1 MKSKTK
7 IGALTLALALAGGA
21 LIGCNQNPPAPA
33 PEPEKYFVQY
43 TTSSDYNITGINSD
57 GYVKGA
63 DVEFRVAVTNEK
75 KEISSV
81 KYDTTTI
88 QAVGGLYSFKM
99 PEKDVRLYVNLSN
112 KADLV
117 VTYSG
122 TLKKGQTVTFKVDD
136 QDGDPAE
143 NVSIEGDNSEVEI
156 NGTQVKFLTHGD
168 IELTFHGNNLTKEM
182 TYTVADAAHG
192 ESIDDPLSVD
202 EAVEIAHELDISF
215 SAKKNPSDEYGTPY
229 NVPSDLEYY
238 IEGVVNPDKEITF
251 KSGKNVVQPSEA
263 KNVTCYLMGTD
274 FDFEIYA
281 TQGTNY
287 LHRSVEAGS
296 RVIVKTHIVNF
307 GYGEWTGDNKDVP
320 HATTE
325 KGKGQPETFKDNN
338 AEIYPD
344 IVVVDNTA
352 PTMVSINFEGEK
364 LQISA
369 DAEQPNHTA
378 TVTATV
384 LPASVNQAATF
395 SVEDPTVA
403 SVEGTTVT
411 GLKEGNTKLIAT
423 AGELKDELPVQ
434 VFAGAVVPDAG
445 SDIEYP
451 FTVAQAR
458 AKAIEIGATSNGV
471 KYYIRGL
478 VKSIKT
484 AYSSSNENISLNLVD
499 TAESTDIFI
508 AYQTGITKAEAD
520 SIVEGKTVV
529 TVYGTIYNYQGNTP
543 ETEGKKASSVVRIVT
558 PEIELTSI
566 TVSPA
571 TKTLKVDDEFALTA
585 TPNTGANLGEVT
597 WSVQSGSEYVDVD
610 QTGKVTAKAVTP
622 DGTPAVVRVTSN
634 AKSTIY
640 GECSITVKS
649 KESPATEKTDVV
661 NAEFTGIA
669 KPTGQY
675 PSYSDWSGKV
685 GSESGTTYA
694 GNSTT
699 ATAEQNNSLQLRWD
713 ASNASKRAG
722 IWNSAS
728 VGNIVSITVVF
739 DAATADS
746 RELLVFGLDSAC
758 TGVADTRI
766 TDNSKALGSLTKTNG
781 TLEISGEYA
790 FIALR
795 SKTGAMYITS
805 LSITWNVI

>member
-21 LIGCNQNPPAPA
+21 LIGCNKTPAPA

-57 GYVKGA
+57 GYVKDA
-63 DVEFRVAVTNEK
+63 DVEFRVTVTNEK

-88 QAVGGLYSFKM
+88 TAVGGLYSFKM
-99 PEKDVRLYVNLSN
+99 PEKDVRLYVTLNN

-122 TLKKGQTVTFKVDD
+122 TLKKGQTVTFTVND

-143 NVSIEGDNSEVEI
+143 DVSIEGDSSKVEI
-156 NGTQVKFLTHGD
+156 NGTQVKFLTNGE
-168 IELTFHGNNLTKEM
+168 ISLTFNGNGLSKEI

-192 ESIDDPLSVD
+192 ETIDDPLSVD
-202 EAVEIAHELDISF
+202 DAVEIAHALDISF
-215 SAKKNPSDEYGTPY
+215 SAKKQSTDQYNTAY

-251 KSGKNVVQPSEA
+251 KNGSNVVQPSEA

-281 TQGTNY
+281 TSGSNN

-296 RVIVKTHIVNF
+296 RVIVKTHIINF
-307 GYGEWTGDNKDVP
+307 GRGEWTGDNKDVP
-320 HATTE
+320 HATTD
-325 KGKGQPETFKDNN
+325 KDKGQPETYKDYDTSV
-338 AEIYPD
+338 YPD
-344 IVVVDNTA
+344 IVVVDNSA
-352 PTMVSINFEGEK
+352 PTMVSIDFGGEK

-451 FTVAQAR
+451 FTIAQAR
-458 AKAIEIGATSNGV
+458 AKAIEIGETSNGV

-484 AYSSSNENISLNLVD
+484 GYSSANQNISLNLVD
-499 TAESTDIFI
+499 SAESTEIFI
-508 AYQTGITKAEAD
+508 AYQTGISEEEAN
-520 SIVEGKTVV
+520 SIIEGLTVV

-558 PEIELTSI
+558 PEVELTSI

-571 TKTLKVDDEFALTA
+571 TKTIKVDDELTLTA
-585 TPNTGANLGEVT
+585 TPNTGAKLGEVT
-597 WSVQSGSEYVDVD
+597 WSVQSGSEYVKVD
-610 QTGKVTAKAVTP
+610 ENGKVTALAETP
-622 DGTPAVVRVTSN
+622 TDTPAVVRVTSN
-634 AKSTIY
+634 VKSTVY
-640 GECSITVKS
+640 GEC
-649 KESPATEKTDVV
+649 E
-661 NAEFTGIA
+661 
-669 KPTGQY
+669 
-675 PSYSDWSGKV
+675 
-685 GSESGTTYA
+685 
-694 GNSTT
+694 
-699 ATAEQNNSLQLRWD
+699 
-713 ASNASKRAG
+713 
-722 IWNSAS
+722 
-728 VGNIVSITVVF
+728 ITVVAKGGQVEETATMSYAGSTSQNLAVNAL
-739 DAATADS
+739 AANAA
-746 RELLVFGLDSAC
+746 LVGLDGTIFGVNTNECGSYKNKVGLNKDGTIRLYANKADGVGSMMTLSI
-758 TGVADTRI
+758 TGGTIKSIKVTLGS
-766 TDNSKALGSLTKTNG
+766 TGSLTN
-781 TLEISGEYA
+781 LEVKAGGSAVTGSAGEYTIDA
-790 FIALR
+790 A
-795 SKTGAMYITS
+795 S
-805 LSITWNVI
+805 LTLQNVITGDNVQIWISSIVINYVLD

>member
-21 LIGCNQNPPAPA
+21 LIGCNKTPAPA

-57 GYVKGA
+57 GYVKDA
-63 DVEFRVAVTNEK
+63 DVEFRVTVTNEK

-88 QAVGGLYSFKM
+88 TAVGGLYSFKM
-99 PEKDVRLYVNLSN
+99 PEKDVRLYVTLNN

-122 TLKKGQTVTFKVDD
+122 TLKKGQTVTFTVND

-143 NVSIEGDNSEVEI
+143 NVSIEGDSSKVEI
-156 NGTQVKFLTHGD
+156 NGTQVKFLTNGE
-168 IELTFHGNNLTKEM
+168 ISLTFKGNGLTKEV

-192 ESIDDPLSVD
+192 ETIDDPLSVD
-202 EAVEIAHELDISF
+202 DAVEIAHALDISF
-215 SAKKNPSDEYGTPY
+215 SAKKQSTDQYNTAY

-251 KSGKNVVQPSEA
+251 KNGSNVVQPSEA

-281 TQGTNY
+281 TSGSNN

-296 RVIVKTHIVNF
+296 RVIVKTHIINF
-307 GYGEWTGDNKDVP
+307 GRGEWTGDNKDVP

-325 KGKGQPETFKDNN
+325 KDKGQPETYKDYDTSV
-338 AEIYPD
+338 YPD
-344 IVVVDNTA
+344 IVVVDNSA

-458 AKAIEIGATSNGV
+458 AKAIEIGTTSNGV

-484 AYSSSNENISLNLVD
+484 AYSSTNQNISLNLVD
-499 TAESTDIFI
+499 SAESTEIFI
-508 AYQTGITKAEAD
+508 AYQTGISKEEAD

-571 TKTLKVDDEFALTA
+571 SKTLKVDDEFTLTA
-585 TPNTGANLGEVT
+585 TPNTGAKLGEVT

-610 QTGKVTAKAVTP
+610 ENGKVTAKAVTP

-634 AKSTIY
+634 VKSTVY
-640 GECSITVKS
+640 GEC
-649 KESPATEKTDVV
+649 E
-661 NAEFTGIA
+661 
-669 KPTGQY
+669 
-675 PSYSDWSGKV
+675 
-685 GSESGTTYA
+685 
-694 GNSTT
+694 
-699 ATAEQNNSLQLRWD
+699 
-713 ASNASKRAG
+713 
-722 IWNSAS
+722 
-728 VGNIVSITVVF
+728 ITVVAKGGTVEETATMSYAGSTSQNLAVNAL
-739 DAATADS
+739 AANAA
-746 RELLVFGLDSAC
+746 LVGLDGTIFGVNTNECGSYKNKIGLNKDGTIRLYANKADGVGSMMTLSI
-758 TGVADTRI
+758 TGGTIKSIKVTLGS
-766 TDNSKALGSLTKTNG
+766 TGSLTN
-781 TLEISGEYA
+781 LEVKAGGSAITGSAGEYTIDA
-790 FIALR
+790 A
-795 SKTGAMYITS
+795 S
-805 LSITWNVI
+805 LTLQNVITGDNVQIWISSIEINYVLN

>member
-21 LIGCNQNPPAPA
+21 LIGCNKTPAPA

-57 GYVKGA
+57 GYVKDA
-63 DVEFRVAVTNEK
+63 DVEFRVTVTNEK

-88 QAVGGLYSFKM
+88 TAVGGLYSFKM
-99 PEKDVRLYVNLSN
+99 PEKDVRLYVTLNN

-122 TLKKGQTVTFKVDD
+122 TLKKGQTVTFTVND

-143 NVSIEGDNSEVEI
+143 DVSIEGDSSKVEI
-156 NGTQVKFLTHGD
+156 NGTQVKFLTNGE
-168 IELTFHGNNLTKEM
+168 ISLTFNGNGLSKEI

-192 ESIDDPLSVD
+192 ETIDDPLSVD
-202 EAVEIAHELDISF
+202 DAVEIAHALDISF
-215 SAKKNPSDEYGTPY
+215 SAKKQSTDQYNTAY

-251 KSGKNVVQPSEA
+251 KNGSNVVQPSEA

-281 TQGTNY
+281 TSGSNN

-296 RVIVKTHIVNF
+296 RVIVKTHIINF
-307 GYGEWTGDNKDVP
+307 GRGEWTGDNKDVP

-325 KGKGQPETFKDNN
+325 KDKGQPETYKDYDTSV
-338 AEIYPD
+338 YPD
-344 IVVVDNTA
+344 IVVVDNSA
-352 PTMVSINFEGEK
+352 PTMVSIDFGGEK

-384 LPASVNQAATF
+384 LPASVNQAAVF
-395 SVEDPTVA
+395 SVEDPTIA

-451 FTVAQAR
+451 FTIAQAR
-458 AKAIEIGATSNGV
+458 AKAIEIGETSNGV

-484 AYSSSNENISLNLVD
+484 GYSSANKNISLNLVD
-499 TAESTDIFI
+499 SAESTEIFI
-508 AYQTGITKAEAD
+508 AYQTGISKEEAD

-571 TKTLKVDDEFALTA
+571 TKTLKVDEKFTLTA

-610 QTGKVTAKAVTP
+610 QEGKVTAKAVTP
-622 DGTPAVVRVTSN
+622 DGTPAVVRVTSKV
-634 AKSTIY
+634 KSTVY
-640 GECSITVKS
+640 GEC
-649 KESPATEKTDVV
+649 E
-661 NAEFTGIA
+661 
-669 KPTGQY
+669 
-675 PSYSDWSGKV
+675 
-685 GSESGTTYA
+685 
-694 GNSTT
+694 
-699 ATAEQNNSLQLRWD
+699 
-713 ASNASKRAG
+713 
-722 IWNSAS
+722 
-728 VGNIVSITVVF
+728 ITVVAKGGTVEETATMSYAGSTSQNLTVNAL
-739 DAATADS
+739 AANAA
-746 RELLVFGLDSAC
+746 LVGLDGTIFGVNTNECGSYKNKIGLNKDGTIRLYANKADGVGSMMTLSI
-758 TGVADTRI
+758 TGGTIKSIKVTLGS
-766 TDNSKALGSLTKTNG
+766 TGSLTN
-781 TLEISGEYA
+781 LEVKAGGSAVTGSAGEYA
-790 FIALR
+790 INA
-795 SKTGAMYITS
+795 AS
-805 LSITWNVI
+805 LTLQNVIKGDNVQIWISSIVINYVLD

>member
-21 LIGCNQNPPAPA
+21 LIGCNKTPAPA

-57 GYVKGA
+57 GYVKDA
-63 DVEFRVAVTNEK
+63 DVEFRVTVTNEK

-88 QAVGGLYSFKM
+88 TAVGGLYSFKM
-99 PEKDVRLYVNLSN
+99 PEKDVRLYVTLNN

-122 TLKKGQTVTFKVDD
+122 TLKKGQTVTFTVND

-143 NVSIEGDNSEVEI
+143 DVSIEGNSSEVEI
-156 NGTQVKFLTHGD
+156 NGTQVKFLTHGEID
-168 IELTFHGNNLTKEM
+168 LTFNGNGLTKEL
-182 TYTVADAAHG
+182 TYTVAEAAHG

-215 SAKKNPSDEYGTPY
+215 SAKKTGAQYGTPY
-229 NVPSDLEYY
+229 NVPSELEYY
-238 IEGVVNPDKEITF
+238 IEGIVNPDKEITF
-251 KSGKNVVQPSEA
+251 KDGKEEVEPSAA

-287 LHRSVEAGS
+287 LHRNVEAGS
-296 RVIVKTHIVNF
+296 RVIVKTHIINF
-307 GYGEWTGDNKDVP
+307 GYGKWTGDNEDVP
-320 HATTE
+320 VATTD
-325 KGKGQPETFKDNN
+325 KDKGQPETFKDTN
-338 AEIYPD
+338 AKIYPD

-403 SVEGTTVT
+403 SVDGTTVT
-411 GLKEGNTKLIAT
+411 GLKEGETNLIAT
-423 AGELKDELPVQ
+423 AGELKDELPLQ

-458 AKAIEIGATSNGV
+458 AKAIEIGETSNGV

-484 AYSSSNENISLNLVD
+484 GYSSTNQNISLNLVD
-499 TAESTDIFI
+499 SAESTEIFI
-508 AYQTGITKAEAD
+508 AYQTGISKEEAD

-571 TKTLKVDDEFALTA
+571 TKTLKVDEKFTLTA

-610 QTGKVTAKAVTP
+610 QEGKVTAKAVTP

-634 AKSTIY
+634 AKSDVY

-649 KESPATEKTDVV
+649 KESPVTEKTDVV

-685 GSESGTTYA
+685 GSQSGTTYA

-699 ATAEQNNSLQLRWD
+699 ATDKENNSLQLRWD
-713 ASNASKRAG
+713 TSKAEKRAG

-728 VGNIVSITVVF
+728 VGNVVSVTVVF
-739 DAATADS
+739 DAATADA

-790 FIALR
+790 YIALR
-795 SKTGAMYITS
+795 SKSGAMYITS

>member
-21 LIGCNQNPPAPA
+21 LIGCNKTPAPA

-57 GYVKGA
+57 GYVKDA
-63 DVEFRVAVTNEK
+63 DVEFRVTVTNEK

-88 QAVGGLYSFKM
+88 TAVGGLYSFKM
-99 PEKDVRLYVNLSN
+99 PEKDVRLYVTLNN

-122 TLKKGQTVTFKVDD
+122 TLKKGQTVTFTVND

-143 NVSIEGDNSEVEI
+143 DVSIEGDSSKVEI
-156 NGTQVKFLTHGD
+156 NGTQVKFLTNGE
-168 IELTFHGNNLTKEM
+168 ISLTFNGNGLSKEI
-182 TYTVADAAHG
+182 TYTVAEAAHG

-215 SAKKNPSDEYGTPY
+215 SAKKTGAQYGTPY
-229 NVPSDLEYY
+229 NVPSELEYY
-238 IEGVVNPDKEITF
+238 IEGIVNPDKEITF
-251 KSGKNVVQPSEA
+251 KDGKEEVEPSAA

-287 LHRSVEAGS
+287 LHRNVEAGS
-296 RVIVKTHIVNF
+296 RVIVKTHIINF
-307 GYGEWTGDNKDVP
+307 GYGKWTGDNEDVP
-320 HATTE
+320 VATTD
-325 KGKGQPETFKDNN
+325 KDKGQPETFKDTN
-338 AEIYPD
+338 AKIYPD

-352 PTMVSINFEGEK
+352 PTMVSINSEGEK
-364 LQISA
+364 LQLSA

-434 VFAGAVVPDAG
+434 GFGGAVVPDAG

-458 AKAIEIGATSNGV
+458 AKAVEIGTSPSTI
-471 KYYIRGL
+471 KYYVRGI

-484 AYSSSNENISLNLVD
+484 GYSKDHGNISLNLVD
-499 TAESTDIFI
+499 NVADTDMFI
-508 AYQTGITKAEAD
+508 AFQTAITEEQAN
-520 SIVEGKTVV
+520 SIVVEQTVV
-529 TVYGTIYNYQGNTP
+529 TVYGPIYNYQGNTP
-543 ETEGKKASSVVRIVT
+543 ETEGKSASSVVRIVS

-566 TVSPA
+566 SINPPS
-571 TKTLKVDDEFALTA
+571 KTLRVDDKTTLEAV
-585 TPNTGANLGEVT
+585 PNAGAELGEVT
-597 WSVQSGSEYVDVD
+597 WSVQSGSEYVEVD
-610 QTGKVTAKAVTP
+610 QTGKVTAKAETP
-622 DGTPAVVRVTSN
+622 TDTPAVVRVTSN
-634 AKSTIY
+634 EKSTIY
-640 GECSITVKS
+640 GEC
-649 KESPATEKTDVV
+649 E
-661 NAEFTGIA
+661 
-669 KPTGQY
+669 
-675 PSYSDWSGKV
+675 
-685 GSESGTTYA
+685 
-694 GNSTT
+694 
-699 ATAEQNNSLQLRWD
+699 
-713 ASNASKRAG
+713 
-722 IWNSAS
+722 
-728 VGNIVSITVVF
+728 ITVVAKGGTVEETATMSYAGSTSQNLTVNAL
-739 DAATADS
+739 AANAA
-746 RELLVFGLDSAC
+746 LVGLDGTIFGVNTNECGSYKNKIGLNKDGTIRLYANKADGVGSMMTLSI
-758 TGVADTRI
+758 TGGTIKSIKVTLGS
-766 TDNSKALGSLTKTNG
+766 TGSLTN
-781 TLEISGEYA
+781 LEVKAGGSAVTGSAGEYVINA
-790 FIALR
+790 A
-795 SKTGAMYITS
+795 S
-805 LSITWNVI
+805 LTLQNVIKGDNVQIWISSIVINYVLD